1 MHPDCI
7 PTHAAEST
15 MTKQPFRNL
24 RHVRVALASI
34 MIALTPLPAHADP
47 VLMFFLG
54 FAKNL
59 IESSIE
65 ANAKKQ
71 KPAPVPNA
79 PVALPR
85 GLPAK
90 PAASLTPDDLRA
102 LVEDSF
108 AYLDRQQRAE
118 LLTGL
123 EKALADPAN
132 AAQRELMLEQFVGV
146 ARQVGFTHRQLQALS
161 DAQKSALAR
170 QFAANYRNLA
180 PEQQRALEQQ
190 LRLRALPLPSDLNE
204 MMLTAVAF
212 AQ

>member
-1 MHPDCI
+1 
-7 PTHAAEST
+7 
-15 MTKQPFRNL
+15 MTKQPFWIV
-24 RHVRVALASI
+24 RHMRGALASI

-65 ANAKKQ
+65 ANAKRP
-71 KPAPVPNA
+71 KPAVIPNA
-79 PVALPR
+79 PAPAVLPR

-161 DAQKSALAR
+161 EAQKSALAR
-170 QFAANYRNLA
+170 QFAANYRMLA
-180 PEQQRALEQQ
+180 PDQQQALEQQ
-190 LRLRALPLPSDLNE
+190 LRLRALPLPADLNE
-204 MMLTAVAF
+204 MMLTALAVT
-212 AQ
+212 Q

>member
-1 MHPDCI
+1 
-7 PTHAAEST
+7 
-15 MTKQPFRNL
+15 MTKQPFWI
-24 RHVRVALASI
+24 VRPMRGALASI

-65 ANAKKQ
+65 ANAKKP
-71 KPAPVPNA
+71 KPPTIPNA
-79 PVALPR
+79 PAVLPR
-85 GLPAK
+85 ALPAK
-90 PAASLTPDDLRA
+90 PAASLTSDDLRA

-118 LLTGL
+118 LWTGL

-170 QFAANYRNLA
+170 QFAANYRMLA
-180 PEQQRALEQQ
+180 PDQQQALEQQ
-190 LRLRALPLPSDLNE
+190 LRLRALPLPADLND
-204 MMLTAVAF
+204 MMLTALAVA
-212 AQ
+212 Q

>member
-1 MHPDCI
+1 MV
-7 PTHAAEST
+7 
-15 MTKQPFRNL
+15 KQASRIARKMRCAVL
-24 RHVRVALASI
+24 GISIALA
-34 MIALTPLPAHADP
+34 PLPAHADP
-47 VLMFFLG
+47 VVMFLLG

-71 KPAPVPNA
+71 RPATVPSA
-79 PVALPR
+79 PATVAR

-90 PAASLTPDDLRA
+90 PAAGMTPEDISA
-102 LVEDSF
+102 LVDDSF

-118 LLTGL
+118 LLAGL

-146 ARQVGFTHRQLQALS
+146 ARQAGFTHRQLQNLS

-170 QFAANYRNLA
+170 QFAVNYRTLA
-180 PEQQRALEQQ
+180 PEQQQALEQQ

-204 MMLTAVAF
+204 MMLTALA
-212 AQ
+212 AAR